1 MPRREHAGTS
11 NRSLAICCCIIV
23 YQYIIPLMTLFTRR
37 RKWWFKLEIIFLAYF
52 FSFNVEIMRCWD
64 MKGEK
69 KTKKKYERI
78 QQHTL
83 KSKRVWLPVSSSFN
97 VSIFL
102 SLLHRRLCLFG
113 RKNIAFS
120 PKNWRLGDTKEGK
133 NIKHFLYN
141 KSEMSSSLL
150 GIKGIWFNYH

>member
-1 MPRREHAGTS
+1 MIRMPRREHAGTS

-52 FSFNVEIMRCWD
+52 FPFNVEIMRCWD
-64 MKGEK
+64 MKGKK

-102 SLLHRRLCLFG
+102 SLFTPTVVFIWQEKYC
-113 RKNIAFS
+113 IFS
-120 PKNWRLGDTKEGK
+120 QELTAWRHEGGK
-133 NIKHFLYN
+133 KYKTF
-141 KSEMSSSLL
+141 SL
-150 GIKGIWFNYH
+150 